1 MKFEQ
6 LNNNCNACDKCL
18 TPDFSVFNC
27 LTDDE
32 IAQLKMEHSD
42 LSFRYGELIFKE
54 KQIPTGLY
62 IITKGKVKVSKSGF
76 EEREQIVRFAKE
88 HDLLGYRALLSNEK
102 FTCSASAISDTEV
115 CFFSKDLIFR
125 LIENNSKLAMRFIK
139 ILADDTRN
147 AEERAMHMAQKTVRE
162 RVAESVLILKEV
174 YGLEEDGNTI
184 NAILKRDELADLAG
198 TVRETATRFLSE
210 LNADKIICI
219 EGKKIRILDLQKLER
234 SANPTF

>member
-1 MKFEQ
+1 
-6 LNNNCNACDKCL
+6 
-18 TPDFSVFNC
+18 
-27 LTDDE
+27 
-32 IAQLKMEHSD
+32 
-42 LSFRYGELIFKE
+42 
-54 KQIPTGLY
+54 
-62 IITKGKVKVSKSGF
+62 
-76 EEREQIVRFAKE
+76 
-88 HDLLGYRALLSNEK
+88 
-102 FTCSASAISDTEV
+102 
-115 CFFSKDLIFR
+115 
-125 LIENNSKLAMRFIK
+125 MRFIK

-184 NAILKRDELADLAG
+184 NATLKRDELADLAG